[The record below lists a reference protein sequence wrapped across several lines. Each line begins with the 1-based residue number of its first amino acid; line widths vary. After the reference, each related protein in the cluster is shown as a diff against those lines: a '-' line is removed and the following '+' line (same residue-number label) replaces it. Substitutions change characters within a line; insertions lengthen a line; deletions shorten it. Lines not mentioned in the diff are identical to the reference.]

1 MKTSD
6 FRWPFLA
13 VLAAVL
19 ILGNLVDPT
28 NLGISAEFTDG
39 NYRIAG
45 GTAPWAIGCS
55 IVIGILY
62 FWLMYAP
69 LSQLTTPLPGIIRR
83 WFAFWIDFI
92 LAIMMTTPIF
102 GLIASLTEWRR
113 TGVFAWNFER
123 TAPAPSDKVTVTVTF
138 ILLTIALTAY
148 NVFPLLRCRPSPG
161 SCVAG
166 YQITAVDDNPMTVRR
181 ATLRTLVGFVAAA
194 ILVTTGLFATA
205 VVLMTSV
212 TAPGTPVQ
220 KGMVRHQDG

>member
-28 NLGISAEFTDG
+28 NLGVSAEFTDG

-45 GTAPWAIGCS
+45 GTALWAIGFS

-62 FWLMYAP
+62 FWLMYAR
-69 LSQLTTPLPGIIRR
+69 LGQLTTPLPGIVRR

-92 LAIMMTTPIF
+92 LAIMATAPIL
-102 GLIASLTEWRR
+102 GLIPSLTEWRR
-113 TGVFAWNFER
+113 TGFFAWNFER
-123 TAPAPSDKVTVTVTF
+123 TTPAASDKVTITVTF
-138 ILLTIALTAY
+138 MLLAIALTAY
-148 NVFPLLRCRPSPG
+148 YVFPLLRRRPSPG

-166 YQITAVDDNPMTVRR
+166 YQITTADDNPMTIRR
-181 ATLRTLVGFVAAA
+181 AALRTLVGFVAAA
-194 ILVTTGLFATA
+194 TPYLAPFIARDRKRGQFWLDA
-205 VVLMTSV
+205 VFKTRAVKLS
-212 TAPGTPVQ
+212 
-220 KGMVRHQDG
+220 